1 MSNNKLKNVEN
12 KENILTYLKGYLE
25 LIDKEEI
32 VQVEVYLNQY
42 IVPKT
47 VLGFIL

>member
-42 IVPKT
+42 KVSKT